1 MIGALIA
8 KRKAR
13 QQFAARSRGDIDQFL
28 AGWADDATFTFPGE
42 PPWGGTH
49 RGKAEIRQWFE
60 RFYERFPDASFAAEN
75 IFVSNPLAIT
85 ANNEVAIEWTATMGK
100 NTEPNRGVVVVQ
112 IRNGKAISLIEYFF
126 RPPDRHAEESRH

>member
-13 QQFAARSRGDIDQFL
+13 EQFAARSRGDIDQFL
-28 AGWADDATFTFPGE
+28 NGWSDDATFTFPGD

-49 RGKAEIRQWFE
+49 RGKAEIRKWFE
-60 RFYERFPDASFAAEN
+60 RFYERFPDANFAAEN

-85 ANNEVAIEWTATMGK
+85 ANNEVAVEWTATLDAGTK
-100 NTEPNRGVVVVQ
+100 SNRGVVVVK
-112 IRNGKAISLIEYFF
+112 IRNGKAVNVIEYFF
-126 RPPDRHAEESRH
+126 HPPNP